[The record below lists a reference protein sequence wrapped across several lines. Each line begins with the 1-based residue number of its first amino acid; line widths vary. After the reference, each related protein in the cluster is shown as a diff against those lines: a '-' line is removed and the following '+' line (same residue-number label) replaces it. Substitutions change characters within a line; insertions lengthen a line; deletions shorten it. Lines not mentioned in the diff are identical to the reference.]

1 MRTTA
6 WVCATVMALGLAAV
20 QAAVRGQGGQAQ
32 DAGAVA
38 VDADDIGGVVS
49 GPKGPEAGVWVIAE
63 TTSLPTKFVRIVVTD
78 DRGRYLVPDLPSATY
93 DVWVRGYG
101 LVDSAKVQSSPGR
114 QLNLTATIAPDPHA
128 AAQYYPSGYWF
139 SLIKVPDKSEF
150 PGTGPEG
157 NGISPNVKNQAEW
170 LRTMKSGTCWS
181 CHALG
186 TKATRELPEAFRDMK
201 TLEGWQRRV
210 VSGQAGPDM
219 MRGINQLGAQR
230 AFAMFTDWTD
240 RIKAG
245 EVPPAPPRPQGIE
258 RNVVITEWDWA
269 DPKAYL
275 HDEVSTDRRDPTRNA
290 NGLIYGSLELSADYL
305 PVLDP
310 VRNTVSRVPLTVR
323 DPATPATSPAM
334 IQPNA
339 AHR

>member
-128 AAQYYPSGYWF
+128 AAQYYPSGYWC

-210 VSGQAGPDM
+210 V
-219 MRGINQLGAQR
+219 
-230 AFAMFTDWTD
+230 
-240 RIKAG
+240 
-245 EVPPAPPRPQGIE
+245 
-258 RNVVITEWDWA
+258 
-269 DPKAYL
+269 
-275 HDEVSTDRRDPTRNA
+275 
-290 NGLIYGSLELSADYL
+290 
-305 PVLDP
+305 
-310 VRNTVSRVPLTVR
+310 
-323 DPATPATSPAM
+323 
-334 IQPNA
+334 
-339 AHR
+339 

>member
-63 TTSLPTKFVRIVVTD
+63 TTEPPHEIRPHRRHRRSRPVS
-78 DRGRYLVPDLPSATY
+78 GAGSAEAPRMTSGCAATA
-93 DVWVRGYG
+93 WSIRPR
-101 LVDSAKVQSSPGR
+101 SSPARAR

-139 SLIKVPDKSEF
+139 SLIKVPDKCEF

-186 TKATRELPEAFRDMK
+186 TKATREMPEAFRDMK
-201 TLEGWQRRV
+201 TLEGV
-210 VSGQAGPDM
+210 AAAG
-219 MRGINQLGAQR
+219 GHR
-230 AFAMFTDWTD
+230 A
-240 RIKAG
+240 
-245 EVPPAPPRPQGIE
+245 RPG
-258 RNVVITEWDWA
+258 RT
-269 DPKAYL
+269 
-275 HDEVSTDRRDPTRNA
+275 
-290 NGLIYGSLELSADYL
+290 
-305 PVLDP
+305 
-310 VRNTVSRVPLTVR
+310 
-323 DPATPATSPAM
+323 
-334 IQPNA
+334 
-339 AHR
+339 